1 VQSTF
6 MFEHELERTTQKGV
20 EMDVNQL
27 ARAHGRTVFR
37 AAYRVLNDVGRAEDV
52 QQAVFLGLLEK
63 PPKSDH
69 WAQVAEPA
77 AYLTVI
83 ATRLAIDELRR
94 NRRWRFFGSGEESG
108 IQDASLQPPE
118 IRERA
123 EQAERL
129 RLALIRLPRRQA
141 QCFALRVFANGELD
155 QIADQLSMTVNAV
168 SVTLN
173 RATHSL
179 QRLLQ
184 SDPMGSQERS

>member
-1 VQSTF
+1 
-6 MFEHELERTTQKGV
+6 MFEQELEQTRETGV

-27 ARAHGRTVFR
+27 ARLHGRTVFR
-37 AAYRVLNDVGRAEDV
+37 AAFRVLNDVGRAEDV

-63 PPKSDH
+63 PPKPDH
-69 WAQVAEPA
+69 WAQIAEPA

-83 ATRLAIDELRR
+83 ATRLAVDELRR
-94 NRRWRFFGSGEESG
+94 NRRWRFFGTGEEAGLEDST
-108 IQDASLQPPE
+108 LQPPE
-118 IRERA
+118 LRERA
-123 EQAERL
+123 QQAERL
-129 RLALIRLPRRQA
+129 RAALVRLPRRQA
-141 QCFALRVFANGELD
+141 QCFALRVFANSELD

>member
-1 VQSTF
+1 MHSTF
-6 MFEHELERTTQKGV
+6 MLDQSFEPSEVQSV
-20 EMDVNQL
+20 AMDVTQL

-37 AAYRVLNDVGRAEDV
+37 AAFRVLNDVGRAEDV
-52 QQAVFLGLLEK
+52 QQALFLGLLEK
-63 PPKSDH
+63 PPS
-69 WAQVAEPA
+69 AERWSRIDQPA

-94 NRRWRFFGSGEESG
+94 NRRWRFFGIGEEAG
-108 IQDASLQPPE
+108 IEDAALQPPQ

-123 EQAERL
+123 QQAEHL
-129 RLALIRLPRRQA
+129 RRALVRLPRRQA
-141 QCFALRVFANGELD
+141 QCFALRVFANSELD

-184 SDPMGSQERS
+184 TDPQGSQERS